1 MRAAIMPIKPVAALS
16 LVILAFGTAAHA
28 DPFPDPPQK
37 PKGIAMF
44 WCGGSNTSCEITCS
58 IGGVEKKFTGLNAA
72 RVQTYPGSN
81 KLWLETSAGPNSI
94 TLLGDAL
101 CDFSKMPISRPLN

>member
-1 MRAAIMPIKPVAALS
+1 MKKKYVGLSATALICVWTFS
-16 LVILAFGTAAHA
+16 GASTSFA

-37 PKGIAMF
+37 PVAVATF
-44 WCGGSNTSCEITCS
+44 WCGAGNTSCEITCVA
-58 IGGVEKKFTGLNAA
+58 GNTERKFTGLNSA

-81 KLWLETSAGPNSI
+81 KLWLETSLGPNSI
-94 TLLGDAL
+94 ILLGDAL